1 MNKPDPNSGCSM
13 DSSSQMQVITYKGHR
28 ECGNTIIPANLY
40 LSKLYI
46 LVSTDAFEKEDFSPY
61 YFRVRPLLLGDRSH
75 IVEINSDKET
85 AVDAKEN
92 AVYHFMI
99 PLYSWDGISNIILYA
114 NTNNDETND
123 VIFYAKKVSSEDFD
137 K

>member
-1 MNKPDPNSGCSM
+1 MSKPGTNSGCSM
-13 DSSSQMQVITYKGHR
+13 DSSIQIQEMSYKGHL

-40 LSKLYI
+40 LSKLFI

-61 YFRVRPLLLGDRSH
+61 YFRVRPILLGDRSH

-85 AVDAKEN
+85 EVETQQN
-92 AVYHFMI
+92 SIHHYMI
-99 PLYSWDGISNIILYA
+99 PLYSWDGTSNIIVHA

-123 VIFYAKKVSSEDFD
+123 IIFYAKKVSSEDFD